1 MRKTDLKEPKTLLN
15 QKEKQKPFPIFLFP
29 FYFIILIL
37 LMIGESITAQV
48 IIKERIPINPEAK
61 KEISQFNITSSTEY
75 LWVQV
80 SGEADWSAIL
90 EGPCGA
96 RAAMQKAQAGQLNL
110 FPLQT
115 PRLEHT
121 A

>member
-1 MRKTDLKEPKTLLN
+1 MREIDLKEPKTLLN

-48 IIKERIPINPEAK
+48 IIKERIPINPEVK
-61 KEISQFNITSSTEY
+61 KDISQLQTTNSTEY

-115 PRLEHT
+115 PRWEHT
-121 A
+121 L